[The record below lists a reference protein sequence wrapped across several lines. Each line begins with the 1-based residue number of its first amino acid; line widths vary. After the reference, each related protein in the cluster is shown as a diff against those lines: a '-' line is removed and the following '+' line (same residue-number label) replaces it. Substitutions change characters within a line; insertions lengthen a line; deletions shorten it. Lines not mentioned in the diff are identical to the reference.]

1 MAITPGPRGD
11 QVRAFEGVSEYSD
24 DSSAESFHQAIQQA
38 AKEAARVLADE
49 GEELPQV
56 FEVSRLQVV
65 VGNPN
70 VKLYRAVITQAQP
83 GG

>member
-1 MAITPGPRGD
+1 VAITPGPRGD
-11 QVRAFEGVSEYSD
+11 SVRAFVGVSKYNDE
-24 DSSAESFHQAIQQA
+24 SSAASLHEAIQQA
-38 AKEAARVLADE
+38 AQEAARVLADA

-70 VKLYRAVITQAQP
+70 VKIYSAVITQQP

>member
-1 MAITPGPRGD
+1 VAITPGPRGD
-11 QVRAFEGVSEYSD
+11 SVRAFVGVSEYSD
-24 DSSAESFHQAIQQA
+24 LSSAESFHEAIQQA
-38 AKEAARVLADE
+38 AKEAARVLAE
-49 GEELPQV
+49 AGEELPQV

-70 VKLYRAVITQAQP
+70 VKIYSAVITQQH